1 MFKRVL
7 VATAITLALGAPA
20 FAADSDLSTAAGTT
34 RVESKGENLQLFRA
48 VQKQVLQYT
57 HFTIFD
63 NVNVQVD
70 NGAVKLTGKV
80 TMPYKKDD
88 IERRVREVAGVQR
101 VDNRLEVLP
110 VSQFDDD
117 LRLGIAQAIYSNPA
131 FRGMMSMVNPPI
143 HIIVE
148 NGHVTLDGV
157 VLSDV
162 DRAIARSIAAGFP
175 SFSFTNN
182 LRTEAEVQQE
192 LEKL

>member
-7 VATAITLALGAPA
+7 VAAAMTLALSAPA
-20 FAADSDLSTAAGTT
+20 LAADS
-34 RVESKGENLQLFRA
+34 ENLQLFRA

-88 IERRVREVAGVQR
+88 IEKRVRQVPGIQR
-101 VDNRLEVLP
+101 VDNQLDVLP

-131 FRGMMSMVNPPI
+131 FRGMVSMVNPPK
-143 HIIVE
+143 IV
-148 NGHVTLDGV
+148 V
-157 VLSDV
+157 
-162 DRAIARSIAAGFP
+162 
-175 SFSFTNN
+175 
-182 LRTEAEVQQE
+182 E
-192 LEKL
+192 L